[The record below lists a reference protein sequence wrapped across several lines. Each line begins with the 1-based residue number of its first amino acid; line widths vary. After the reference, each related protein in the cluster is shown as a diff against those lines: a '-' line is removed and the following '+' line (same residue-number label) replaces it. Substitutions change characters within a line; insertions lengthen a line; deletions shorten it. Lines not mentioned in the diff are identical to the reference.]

1 MISEPAAMMMPTVA
15 MVVGSMRTFSGL
27 LRFYHSPRQLQV
39 KALSCSCIPCVT
51 MSKHYQENFESYLES
66 YKEEVKAQIEFMK
79 ILDDEI
85 IYGELPPISKSKE
98 LFSIV
103 ENIRYAVDCRYE
115 KKHNI
120 VDEDDKLFPY
130 FRKDD
135 MLNEMRTMLRE
146 EVALFFNKDKSND

>member
-1 MISEPAAMMMPTVA
+1 
-15 MVVGSMRTFSGL
+15 
-27 LRFYHSPRQLQV
+27 
-39 KALSCSCIPCVT
+39 

-66 YKEEVKAQIEFMK
+66 YKEEVKAQVEFMK

-120 VDEDDKLFPY
+120 VEEGDTLFPY

-135 MLNEMRTMLRE
+135 ILSEMRTMLRE

>member
-39 KALSCSCIPCVT
+39 KALSCSCIPYVT

-103 ENIRYAVDCRYE
+103 ENIRYARLS
-115 KKHNI
+115 I
-120 VDEDDKLFPY
+120 
-130 FRKDD
+130 RK
-135 MLNEMRTMLRE
+135 ET
-146 EVALFFNKDKSND
+146 